1 MREEAH
7 GEHFLTVVMDGS
19 DQTKIVGDVENGYR
33 AIAFDRHL
41 IGVSKSPSGLTEIL
55 PAGGFGYPIPMVKRG
70 TRFGVSLFGGIKK
83 FSGDDPHVV
92 VSNVA
97 KMTTFVKAG
106 FAWVQATLLP
116 GSSRFWGPVR
126 WPASPVG
133 TVMIRRDRWHSVR
146 GDR

>member
-33 AIAFDRHL
+33 TIAFDRHL
-41 IGVSKSPSGLTEIL
+41 IGVSKSPSGFTEIL

-70 TRFGVSLFGGIKK
+70 TRFGVSLFGGIEKL
-83 FSGDDPHVV
+83 SGDDPHVDL
-92 VSNVA
+92 SRVA
-97 KMTTFVKAG
+97 KMTTFVKTG

-116 GSSRFWGPVR
+116 GSSRCWVPSDGQQAPWAPV
-126 WPASPVG
+126 
-133 TVMIRRDRWHSVR
+133 
-146 GDR
+146 